1 MYFPLF
7 PLCGSPVGIENLYC
21 SAMEVDTNIH
31 MDAMAFGMG
40 MCCLVRTYNCMQYS
54 ILRAIRNLLSPI

>member
-40 MCCLVRTYNCMQYS
+40 MCCLVRTYNCMQ
-54 ILRAIRNLLSPI
+54 